1 MGLAEEIRDY
11 IKSKGLDYVY
21 DKVKNKLRQKKF
33 ETFCD
38 ELPGIIENKVLFPMQ
53 STEYFT
59 ELQKFYICN
68 KVIIRYLL
76 SYLAIS
82 EETVS
87 GLTDK
92 FIKEF
97 IKEYSH
103 YGKYKVQLK
112 KILNK
117 SADIIKLE
125 LKNSGLLSNDKN
137 IELEK
142 VNNILPALIKK
153 YNKESQN
160 KKIILIKNSLLNNG
174 FDFDL
179 INEVLKKINKGLILT
194 IIVLAALLIYIS
206 GVEKQRNADKPDI
219 RKACEDF
226 ILLTDKYVV
235 LPEDMQKSE
244 VSEEKV
250 NEYVNQMKS
259 DVEKVMISNTE
270 AVKIQK
276 QVIEN
281 NLRNG
286 YDALD
291 VRIKMSRKIKKING
305 YEFDGNQVTVKLK
318 DQVEIVTKV
327 FDEID
332 STKET
337 ETFDASNDEIILQK
351 IDGKWKIVYSN
362 LQFDGSNR
370 YYSDDIIF

>member
-1 MGLAEEIRDY
+1 M
-11 IKSKGLDYVY
+11 K
-21 DKVKNKLRQKKF
+21 
-33 ETFCD
+33 
-38 ELPGIIENKVLFPMQ
+38 
-53 STEYFT
+53 
-59 ELQKFYICN
+59 
-68 KVIIRYLL
+68 
-76 SYLAIS
+76 
-82 EETVS
+82 
-87 GLTDK
+87 
-92 FIKEF
+92 
-97 IKEYSH
+97 
-103 YGKYKVQLK
+103 
-112 KILNK
+112 
-117 SADIIKLE
+117 
-125 LKNSGLLSNDKN
+125 
-137 IELEK
+137 
-142 VNNILPALIKK
+142 
-153 YNKESQN
+153 
-160 KKIILIKNSLLNNG
+160 
-174 FDFDL
+174 
-179 INEVLKKINKGLILT
+179 VLKKINKGLILT

-281 NLRNG
+281 NLRNR

-370 YYSDDIIF
+370 YYSDNIIF

>member
-1 MGLAEEIRDY
+1 M
-11 IKSKGLDYVY
+11 K
-21 DKVKNKLRQKKF
+21 
-33 ETFCD
+33 
-38 ELPGIIENKVLFPMQ
+38 
-53 STEYFT
+53 
-59 ELQKFYICN
+59 
-68 KVIIRYLL
+68 
-76 SYLAIS
+76 
-82 EETVS
+82 
-87 GLTDK
+87 
-92 FIKEF
+92 
-97 IKEYSH
+97 
-103 YGKYKVQLK
+103 
-112 KILNK
+112 
-117 SADIIKLE
+117 
-125 LKNSGLLSNDKN
+125 
-137 IELEK
+137 
-142 VNNILPALIKK
+142 
-153 YNKESQN
+153 
-160 KKIILIKNSLLNNG
+160 
-174 FDFDL
+174 
-179 INEVLKKINKGLILT
+179 VLKKINKGLILT

-281 NLRNG
+281 NLRDSYN
-286 YDALD
+286 ALD
-291 VRIKMSRKIKKING
+291 VRSKVSRKIKKING
-305 YEFDGNQVTVKLK
+305 YEFDGNQVTVKLNN
-318 DQVEIVTKV
+318 QVEIVTKV
-327 FDEID
+327 FDEIE

-337 ETFDASNDEIILQK
+337 ETFEASSDEIILQK

>member
-1 MGLAEEIRDY
+1 
-11 IKSKGLDYVY
+11 
-21 DKVKNKLRQKKF
+21 
-33 ETFCD
+33 
-38 ELPGIIENKVLFPMQ
+38 MQ
-53 STEYFT
+53 
-59 ELQKFYICN
+59 
-68 KVIIRYLL
+68 
-76 SYLAIS
+76 IS
-82 EETVS
+82 Q
-87 GLTDK
+87 
-92 FIKEF
+92 I
-97 IKEYSH
+97 
-103 YGKYKVQLK
+103 
-112 KILNK
+112 
-117 SADIIKLE
+117 
-125 LKNSGLLSNDKN
+125 
-137 IELEK
+137 
-142 VNNILPALIKK
+142 
-153 YNKESQN
+153 
-160 KKIILIKNSLLNNG
+160 
-174 FDFDL
+174 
-179 INEVLKKINKGLILT
+179 
-194 IIVLAALLIYIS
+194 
-206 GVEKQRNADKPDI
+206 
-219 RKACEDF
+219 
-226 ILLTDKYVV
+226 LTDKYVV

-281 NLRNG
+281 NLRDSYN
-286 YDALD
+286 ALD
-291 VRIKMSRKIKKING
+291 VRSKVSRKIKKING

>member
-1 MGLAEEIRDY
+1 M
-11 IKSKGLDYVY
+11 K
-21 DKVKNKLRQKKF
+21 
-33 ETFCD
+33 
-38 ELPGIIENKVLFPMQ
+38 
-53 STEYFT
+53 
-59 ELQKFYICN
+59 
-68 KVIIRYLL
+68 
-76 SYLAIS
+76 
-82 EETVS
+82 
-87 GLTDK
+87 
-92 FIKEF
+92 
-97 IKEYSH
+97 
-103 YGKYKVQLK
+103 
-112 KILNK
+112 
-117 SADIIKLE
+117 
-125 LKNSGLLSNDKN
+125 
-137 IELEK
+137 
-142 VNNILPALIKK
+142 
-153 YNKESQN
+153 
-160 KKIILIKNSLLNNG
+160 
-174 FDFDL
+174 
-179 INEVLKKINKGLILT
+179 VLKKINKGLILT

-276 QVIEN
+276 QVIES

>member
-1 MGLAEEIRDY
+1 M
-11 IKSKGLDYVY
+11 K
-21 DKVKNKLRQKKF
+21 
-33 ETFCD
+33 
-38 ELPGIIENKVLFPMQ
+38 
-53 STEYFT
+53 
-59 ELQKFYICN
+59 
-68 KVIIRYLL
+68 
-76 SYLAIS
+76 
-82 EETVS
+82 
-87 GLTDK
+87 
-92 FIKEF
+92 
-97 IKEYSH
+97 
-103 YGKYKVQLK
+103 
-112 KILNK
+112 
-117 SADIIKLE
+117 
-125 LKNSGLLSNDKN
+125 
-137 IELEK
+137 
-142 VNNILPALIKK
+142 
-153 YNKESQN
+153 
-160 KKIILIKNSLLNNG
+160 
-174 FDFDL
+174 
-179 INEVLKKINKGLILT
+179 VLKKINKGLILT

-219 RKACEDF
+219 RKACEEF
-226 ILLTDKYVV
+226 IALTDKYVV

>member
-1 MGLAEEIRDY
+1 M
-11 IKSKGLDYVY
+11 K
-21 DKVKNKLRQKKF
+21 
-33 ETFCD
+33 
-38 ELPGIIENKVLFPMQ
+38 
-53 STEYFT
+53 
-59 ELQKFYICN
+59 
-68 KVIIRYLL
+68 
-76 SYLAIS
+76 
-82 EETVS
+82 
-87 GLTDK
+87 
-92 FIKEF
+92 
-97 IKEYSH
+97 
-103 YGKYKVQLK
+103 
-112 KILNK
+112 
-117 SADIIKLE
+117 
-125 LKNSGLLSNDKN
+125 
-137 IELEK
+137 
-142 VNNILPALIKK
+142 
-153 YNKESQN
+153 
-160 KKIILIKNSLLNNG
+160 
-174 FDFDL
+174 
-179 INEVLKKINKGLILT
+179 VLKKINKGLILT

-276 QVIEN
+276 QVIEK

>member
-1 MGLAEEIRDY
+1 M
-11 IKSKGLDYVY
+11 K
-21 DKVKNKLRQKKF
+21 
-33 ETFCD
+33 
-38 ELPGIIENKVLFPMQ
+38 
-53 STEYFT
+53 
-59 ELQKFYICN
+59 
-68 KVIIRYLL
+68 
-76 SYLAIS
+76 
-82 EETVS
+82 
-87 GLTDK
+87 
-92 FIKEF
+92 
-97 IKEYSH
+97 
-103 YGKYKVQLK
+103 
-112 KILNK
+112 
-117 SADIIKLE
+117 
-125 LKNSGLLSNDKN
+125 
-137 IELEK
+137 
-142 VNNILPALIKK
+142 
-153 YNKESQN
+153 
-160 KKIILIKNSLLNNG
+160 
-174 FDFDL
+174 
-179 INEVLKKINKGLILT
+179 VLKKINKGLILT

-250 NEYVNQMKS
+250 NEYVNQMKN

-270 AVKIQK
+270 ALKIQK

>member
-1 MGLAEEIRDY
+1 M
-11 IKSKGLDYVY
+11 K
-21 DKVKNKLRQKKF
+21 
-33 ETFCD
+33 
-38 ELPGIIENKVLFPMQ
+38 
-53 STEYFT
+53 
-59 ELQKFYICN
+59 
-68 KVIIRYLL
+68 
-76 SYLAIS
+76 
-82 EETVS
+82 
-87 GLTDK
+87 
-92 FIKEF
+92 
-97 IKEYSH
+97 
-103 YGKYKVQLK
+103 
-112 KILNK
+112 
-117 SADIIKLE
+117 
-125 LKNSGLLSNDKN
+125 
-137 IELEK
+137 
-142 VNNILPALIKK
+142 
-153 YNKESQN
+153 
-160 KKIILIKNSLLNNG
+160 
-174 FDFDL
+174 
-179 INEVLKKINKGLILT
+179 VLKKINKGLILT

-250 NEYVNQMKS
+250 NEYVNQMKN

-270 AVKIQK
+270 ALKIQE

-281 NLRNG
+281 NLRDSYN
-286 YDALD
+286 ALD

>member
-1 MGLAEEIRDY
+1 M
-11 IKSKGLDYVY
+11 K
-21 DKVKNKLRQKKF
+21 
-33 ETFCD
+33 
-38 ELPGIIENKVLFPMQ
+38 
-53 STEYFT
+53 
-59 ELQKFYICN
+59 
-68 KVIIRYLL
+68 
-76 SYLAIS
+76 
-82 EETVS
+82 
-87 GLTDK
+87 
-92 FIKEF
+92 
-97 IKEYSH
+97 
-103 YGKYKVQLK
+103 
-112 KILNK
+112 
-117 SADIIKLE
+117 
-125 LKNSGLLSNDKN
+125 
-137 IELEK
+137 
-142 VNNILPALIKK
+142 
-153 YNKESQN
+153 
-160 KKIILIKNSLLNNG
+160 
-174 FDFDL
+174 
-179 INEVLKKINKGLILT
+179 VLKKINKGLILT

-281 NLRNG
+281 NLRDSYN
-286 YDALD
+286 ALD
-291 VRIKMSRKIKKING
+291 VRSKVSRKIKKING

-351 IDGKWKIVYSN
+351 IDGKYCIRIEKCKQIIWKKKN
-362 LQFDGSNR
+362 NR
-370 YYSDDIIF
+370 

>member
-1 MGLAEEIRDY
+1 M
-11 IKSKGLDYVY
+11 K
-21 DKVKNKLRQKKF
+21 
-33 ETFCD
+33 
-38 ELPGIIENKVLFPMQ
+38 
-53 STEYFT
+53 
-59 ELQKFYICN
+59 
-68 KVIIRYLL
+68 
-76 SYLAIS
+76 
-82 EETVS
+82 
-87 GLTDK
+87 
-92 FIKEF
+92 
-97 IKEYSH
+97 
-103 YGKYKVQLK
+103 
-112 KILNK
+112 
-117 SADIIKLE
+117 
-125 LKNSGLLSNDKN
+125 
-137 IELEK
+137 
-142 VNNILPALIKK
+142 
-153 YNKESQN
+153 
-160 KKIILIKNSLLNNG
+160 
-174 FDFDL
+174 
-179 INEVLKKINKGLILT
+179 VLKKINKGLILT

-206 GVEKQRNADKPDI
+206 GVEKQRNSDKPDI
-219 RKACEDF
+219 RKACEEF
-226 ILLTDKYVV
+226 IALTDKYVV

>member
-1 MGLAEEIRDY
+1 M
-11 IKSKGLDYVY
+11 K
-21 DKVKNKLRQKKF
+21 
-33 ETFCD
+33 
-38 ELPGIIENKVLFPMQ
+38 
-53 STEYFT
+53 
-59 ELQKFYICN
+59 
-68 KVIIRYLL
+68 
-76 SYLAIS
+76 
-82 EETVS
+82 
-87 GLTDK
+87 
-92 FIKEF
+92 
-97 IKEYSH
+97 
-103 YGKYKVQLK
+103 
-112 KILNK
+112 
-117 SADIIKLE
+117 
-125 LKNSGLLSNDKN
+125 
-137 IELEK
+137 
-142 VNNILPALIKK
+142 
-153 YNKESQN
+153 
-160 KKIILIKNSLLNNG
+160 
-174 FDFDL
+174 
-179 INEVLKKINKGLILT
+179 VLKKINKGLILT

-219 RKACEDF
+219 RRACEDF

-370 YYSDDIIF
+370 YYSDNIIF

>member
-1 MGLAEEIRDY
+1 M
-11 IKSKGLDYVY
+11 K
-21 DKVKNKLRQKKF
+21 
-33 ETFCD
+33 
-38 ELPGIIENKVLFPMQ
+38 
-53 STEYFT
+53 
-59 ELQKFYICN
+59 
-68 KVIIRYLL
+68 
-76 SYLAIS
+76 
-82 EETVS
+82 
-87 GLTDK
+87 
-92 FIKEF
+92 
-97 IKEYSH
+97 
-103 YGKYKVQLK
+103 
-112 KILNK
+112 
-117 SADIIKLE
+117 
-125 LKNSGLLSNDKN
+125 
-137 IELEK
+137 
-142 VNNILPALIKK
+142 
-153 YNKESQN
+153 
-160 KKIILIKNSLLNNG
+160 
-174 FDFDL
+174 
-179 INEVLKKINKGLILT
+179 VLKKINKGLILT

-281 NLRNG
+281 NLRDSYN
-286 YDALD
+286 ALD
-291 VRIKMSRKIKKING
+291 VRSKVSRKIKKING

-370 YYSDDIIF
+370 YYSDNIIF